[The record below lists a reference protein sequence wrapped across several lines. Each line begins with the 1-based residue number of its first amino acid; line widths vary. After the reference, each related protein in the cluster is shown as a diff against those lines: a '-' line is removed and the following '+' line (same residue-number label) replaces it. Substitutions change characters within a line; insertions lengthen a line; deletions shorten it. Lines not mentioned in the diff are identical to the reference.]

1 MKQTNNFTRR
11 TAAMPAVLIM
21 IFMCGAAAFAQTTA
35 FTYQGKL
42 SDGAV
47 AASGTYDLGFALYD
61 AETGGTQIGT
71 ALTRSNVTVS
81 GGIFTVSL
89 DFGAN
94 PFTSGANRFL
104 EIAVKKTTE
113 TSFTTLTP
121 RQPLTSSPYS
131 IRTLSATAAD
141 ALSTACVGCVT
152 NAQINSVAGTKVT
165 GTVANATTA
174 TNATTA
180 NTATI
185 AGNVSG
191 VVAIANGG
199 TGSATQNFVDTTTA
213 QTVAGNKNLT
223 GLTTLGGGARLPSSG
238 GDPEAASA
246 NNLGRV
252 YFNTTINSLRLSDGG
267 SWITAGQP
275 AIYHI
280 YGTAGRLGVAT
291 SAATVQPGMSRTIT
305 VPAGFTA
312 SVVVN
317 ASIGGRN
324 TQSTANLYATV
335 DMIIYVDGN
344 FLARG
349 GWNRFSIVN
358 PGVTSNSFTN
368 SAINTAVSVGAGN
381 HTFELRTARLN
392 GTTSVDI
399 GGNAITDIN
408 PGEMTLTVYY
418 TPVTFVNRPT
428 EGGEIISPETDRRD
442 GGDSRRK
449 IVTEPKPPK

>member
-11 TAAMPAVLIM
+11 SVAALTVLIT
-21 IFMCGAAAFAQTTA
+21 MCWCGTAAFAQTTT

-42 SDGAV
+42 SDGAT
-47 AASGTYDLGFALYD
+47 AASGTYDLGFALFD
-61 AETGGTQIGT
+61 AATGGTQIGT
-71 ALTRSNVTVS
+71 ATTRSNVSVAN
-81 GGIFTVSL
+81 GIFTVQL
-89 DFGAN
+89 DFGAAA
-94 PFTSGANRFL
+94 FSGANRFL
-104 EIAVKKTTE
+104 EIAVRKTTE
-113 TSFTTLTP
+113 ANFTTLTP
-121 RQPLTSSPYS
+121 RQSLTSSPYS

-174 TNATTA
+174 TSATTA

-213 QTVAGNKNLT
+213 QTVAGNKTLT

-246 NNLGRV
+246 NNIGRV

-381 HTFELRTARLN
+381 HTFEL
-392 GTTSVDI
+392 
-399 GGNAITDIN
+399 
-408 PGEMTLTVYY
+408 
-418 TPVTFVNRPT
+418 
-428 EGGEIISPETDRRD
+428 
-442 GGDSRRK
+442 
-449 IVTEPKPPK
+449 